1 MNVKRAVRAEVVI
14 KFLHRLGIKGPVK
27 TVDELFLNYCN
38 NARHVETFDFGIF
51 AGDLQTR

>member
-14 KFLHRLGIKGPVK
+14 KFLHWLGIKGPVK

-38 NARHVETFDFGIF
+38 NARHVQTFDFGIF

>member
-14 KFLHRLGIKGPVK
+14 KFLHWLGIKGPVK